1 MLGEIF
7 YWVFNMSIAA
17 TICMIPVFLL
27 RFIKK
32 IPRRFFV
39 WLWLIPFFRLCI
51 PITFSSKYGIMA
63 LLSNFATKTVTIYK
77 FYVGPDLSS
86 LNCVMLA
93 DSYFPVT
100 YKVNVLEKLFNIAS
114 VIWIFVAAIAIVV
127 VFVVYF
133 ITLAENK
140 DARNLDGKVYLSNK
154 IKTPAVYGIIR
165 PKIIIPVE
173 YEKSTLDYILLHEKA
188 HIKRKDNFIRLL
200 VLAVVCIHW
209 FNPFAWLL
217 LKMLNSD
224 MELACDETVLSKCNE
239 TQKEEYANAL
249 LSAAEKTSIFASAF
263 GGAKIKNR
271 IENILSYKQV
281 TFFSIVSFSLLI
293 IVIAYLLLTNAS

>member
-17 TICMIPVFLL
+17 VICMLPVFLL
-27 RFIKK
+27 RFIRK

-51 PITFSSKYGIMA
+51 PVMFSSKYGIMA
-63 LLSNFATKTVTIYK
+63 LLSKFATKTITVYK
-77 FYVGPDLSS
+77 FYDGPNLSS

-114 VIWIFVAAIAIVV
+114 VIWILVAVIAIVV
-127 VFVVYF
+127 VFVAYF

-140 DARNLDGKVYLSNK
+140 NARNLDGKVYLSNK
-154 IKTPAVYGIIR
+154 IKIPAVYGIIK

-173 YEKSTLDYILLHEKA
+173 YEKENLNYILMHEMA
-188 HIKRKDNFIRLL
+188 HAKRKDNLRRLL
-200 VLAVVCIHW
+200 ALIIVCFHW

-217 LKMLNSD
+217 LRMVYSD
-224 MELACDETVLSKCNE
+224 IELACDETVLSKCNE
-239 TQKEEYANAL
+239 TQRKEYANAL
-249 LSAAEKTSIFASAF
+249 LLTAEKTSIFASAF

-271 IENILSYKQV
+271 IENILSYRKL
-281 TFFSIVSFSLLI
+281 TFLSIVASSSLI
-293 IVIAYLLLTNAS
+293 ITIAYLLLTNAE